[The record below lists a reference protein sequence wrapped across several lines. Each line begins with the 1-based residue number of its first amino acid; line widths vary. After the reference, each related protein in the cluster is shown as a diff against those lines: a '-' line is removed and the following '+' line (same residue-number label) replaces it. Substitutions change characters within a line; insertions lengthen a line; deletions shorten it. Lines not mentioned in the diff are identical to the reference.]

1 MLSQDTEL
9 GTPHAELLPLG
20 HESVALDKLLSLP
33 ERKQLAEAG
42 AGLLLWDEDE
52 DEEKQR
58 GEGERGGEWDGLV
71 APRRRSEGDKQRREG
86 SLWERRTGAVGG
98 GRRGGGLHTGL
109 PTAPSSA
116 PPTVALPLAS
126 SHTSR

>member
-1 MLSQDTEL
+1 M
-9 GTPHAELLPLG
+9 GAPHSELLPLG

-33 ERKQLAEAG
+33 ERKQLADAG

-58 GEGERGGEWDGLV
+58 GEGGRRGEWECLM
-71 APRRRSEGDKQRREG
+71 APRRRSEGDRQRREG
-86 SLWERRTGAVGG
+86 TQWDRRTGAVGG
-98 GRRGGGLHTGL
+98 GRRGGGLHTL

-116 PPTVALPLAS
+116 PPTVALSLAS
-126 SHTSR
+126 SHTPR